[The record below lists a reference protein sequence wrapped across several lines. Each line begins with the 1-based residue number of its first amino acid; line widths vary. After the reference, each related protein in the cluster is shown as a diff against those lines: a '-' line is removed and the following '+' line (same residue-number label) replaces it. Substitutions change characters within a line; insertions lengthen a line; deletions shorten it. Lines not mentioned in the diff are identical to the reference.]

1 MYSHQC
7 KLLTL
12 SEAHTVVQHK
22 FKQRV
27 QKQQPDFVTRQR
39 QLWEAALPEEILS
52 DASTDSESPSSQMTD
67 SSSSHSSQSDSSTS
81 NSSQPTRSQPN
92 GSHSSN
98 SQTGNSQGTA
108 ILHRSAGKQ
117 TGEFESQHIAEGK
130 HAEGRKEEKEPQE
143 EEGEEEESFKEGQE
157 TGLGLHLTLGGDQE
171 EEEEDGPEIEA
182 DGEEEYAEEE
192 DPAASAQMA
201 DVVEDSD
208 SRGDISNKDEGEED
222 QQRFAATSE
231 AAQQT
236 LSAAHKK
243 VLQHCDSSTL
253 FEIDHH
259 VGVHP
264 KL

>member
-1 MYSHQC
+1 
-7 KLLTL
+7 
-12 SEAHTVVQHK
+12 
-22 FKQRV
+22 
-27 QKQQPDFVTRQR
+27 
-39 QLWEAALPEEILS
+39 
-52 DASTDSESPSSQMTD
+52 MTD

-92 GSHSSN
+92 GRHSSN

-117 TGEFESQHIAEGK
+117 TGEFESQHIAKGK
-130 HAEGRKEEKEPQE
+130 HAERRKEEKEPQE
-143 EEGEEEESFKEGQE
+143 EEGEEEESFKQGQE

-192 DPAASAQMA
+192 DPAAGAQMA

-208 SRGDISNKDEGEED
+208 SRGDISNKDWGEED